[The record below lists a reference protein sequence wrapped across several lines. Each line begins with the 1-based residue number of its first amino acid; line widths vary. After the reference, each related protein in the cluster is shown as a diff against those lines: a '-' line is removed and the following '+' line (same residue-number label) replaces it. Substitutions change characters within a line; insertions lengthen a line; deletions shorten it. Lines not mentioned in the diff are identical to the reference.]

1 MNFRIMSK
9 QISSFLGLISLSF
22 LITFC
27 STKQETSLKEGFIN
41 PPDSARPGVY
51 WYFMDGNLSREG
63 ITADLES
70 MKEAGIGNV
79 LFLEVN
85 VGIPR
90 GPVDFLSEEW
100 QELYKHAVRE
110 AERLGIEI
118 TLGSGPGWAGSG
130 GPWVKPEQSM
140 QHLVASAVDVTG
152 PVKFTRLLPVPPPRE
167 PYFGER
173 SLTDSLKKKW
183 LDYYED
189 VVVLA
194 FPTPQ
199 VKKKIDDIDEKA
211 LYYRA
216 PYTSRKGVKPYLA
229 TSAVYNEVKNAAVN
243 INKIKDITEY
253 LKKDGTLEWDVP
265 AGKWTIMRFGKRNN
279 GAVTRPAPQP
289 GLGFECDKF
298 DTSAFNAHFDAYMG
312 RLINKVKPLRRSGG
326 GGWTMIHIDS
336 WEMGAQNWTK
346 NFRQEFKKRR
356 GYDLLPFL
364 PVYSGRIVGSLEM
377 SERFLWDLRQ
387 TSMELILGNHAQH
400 FKELGRRNGFKLSIE
415 PYDMNPTADL
425 DLGAVADV
433 PMCEFWTKGLGFNSS
448 FSCIEATS
456 IAHIYGRPVVAAESF
471 TAGSHEA
478 WKKYPGN
485 LKNQGDWAFCM
496 GINKFV
502 YHTFAH
508 KPLGEQYRPGMT
520 MGPYGVHWDRG
531 QTWWK
536 MSSAYH
542 RYVARCQYVLRQGRS
557 VADILYL
564 TPEGAPQV
572 FRPPLSALDGDDV
585 LPDKKGYG
593 FDGCSPLA
601 LIKMATVENGC
612 IVFPGGASYKL
623 LVLPHIQTMTPALM
637 KKIELLIKDG
647 ANVVGNP
654 PLKSPSLEDYPQCD
668 QTVRAGA
675 EKIWGSLNIPQKEVK
690 KKFGSGYIYWGG
702 GYSSADSEGLYPDYE
717 ITVSILRELG
727 VSEDF
732 ISSGSIRYTH
742 RRTADEDIY
751 FISNRTDSLVVDTCL
766 FRVGQVKAQLWDPL
780 TAEIR
785 PLPQSFHKNGLT
797 AIPVKLE
804 SYRSYFIVFS
814 RKNKTENG
822 AGESANFPEIK
833 TLKEIKGPWSVSFD
847 AKWGGPEKVIF
858 DKLTDWSQRKED
870 GIRYYSGTAVYHK
883 KFDFSGTEN
892 NKKGME
898 LFLDLGD
905 VRVMAKVRLNGKDLG
920 ILWTSPWQVKV
931 TEALK
936 EKGNELEIE
945 VVNLWGNRLIGDENK
960 PWDGIENGK
969 WPEWLLKKQ
978 PRTSGRYTFTTYH
991 YYKKSMPLQKSGL
1004 LGPVS
1009 IQLKKYGVQ

>member
-387 TSMELILGNHAQH
+387 TSMELILENHAQH

-433 PMCEFWTKGLGFNSS
+433 PMCEFWSAGMGFDSS

-456 IAHIYGRPVVAAESF
+456 IAHTMGRSIVSAEAF
-471 TAGSHEA
+471 TAMPTEA
-478 WKKYPGN
+478 W
-485 LKNQGDWAFCM
+485 Q
-496 GINKFV
+496 
-502 YHTFAH
+502 
-508 KPLGEQYRPGMT
+508 QY
-520 MGPYGVHWDRG
+520 
-531 QTWWK
+531 
-536 MSSAYH
+536 
-542 RYVARCQYVLRQGRS
+542 
-557 VADILYL
+557 
-564 TPEGAPQV
+564 
-572 FRPPLSALDGDDV
+572 
-585 LPDKKGYG
+585 
-593 FDGCSPLA
+593 
-601 LIKMATVENGC
+601 
-612 IVFPGGASYKL
+612 
-623 LVLPHIQTMTPALM
+623 
-637 KKIELLIKDG
+637 
-647 ANVVGNP
+647 
-654 PLKSPSLEDYPQCD
+654 
-668 QTVRAGA
+668 
-675 EKIWGSLNIPQKEVK
+675 
-690 KKFGSGYIYWGG
+690 
-702 GYSSADSEGLYPDYE
+702 
-717 ITVSILRELG
+717 
-727 VSEDF
+727 
-732 ISSGSIRYTH
+732 
-742 RRTADEDIY
+742 
-751 FISNRTDSLVVDTCL
+751 
-766 FRVGQVKAQLWDPL
+766 
-780 TAEIR
+780 
-785 PLPQSFHKNGLT
+785 
-797 AIPVKLE
+797 
-804 SYRSYFIVFS
+804 
-814 RKNKTENG
+814 
-822 AGESANFPEIK
+822 
-833 TLKEIKGPWSVSFD
+833 PWSM
-847 AKWGGPEKVIF
+847 KNP
-858 DKLTDWSQRKED
+858 
-870 GIRYYSGTAVYHK
+870 
-883 KFDFSGTEN
+883 
-892 NKKGME
+892 
-898 LFLDLGD
+898 
-905 VRVMAKVRLNGKDLG
+905 
-920 ILWTSPWQVKV
+920 
-931 TEALK
+931 
-936 EKGNELEIE
+936 
-945 VVNLWGNRLIGDENK
+945 
-960 PWDGIENGK
+960 
-969 WPEWLLKKQ
+969 
-978 PRTSGRYTFTTYH
+978 
-991 YYKKSMPLQKSGL
+991 
-1004 LGPVS
+1004 
-1009 IQLKKYGVQ
+1009 